1 MLSRY
6 FVDRPIFAWV
16 LAILVMIAGGISIV
30 NMGVE
35 QFPDIAPP
43 TISVSAFYPGADAR
57 TVENTVTQIL
67 EQQLKGVDGLIYF
80 TSTSSNGQAQIVAT
94 FNKGINPDTAQVQ
107 MQNVLSKATSR
118 LPSQVQ
124 TQGLQINKAQ
134 ADLLMMAALY
144 DTSGK
149 SSPADVADYM
159 ATHIADPV
167 SRINGVGSA
176 DVWGTQYA
184 MRIWLDPVRMAA
196 VRLMPKD
203 VIAALTAQ
211 NAQISAGEVGM
222 LPSPDSQRLNA
233 TITSRSRLT
242 TVDQFNAIVLKTQV
256 DGSRVLLKD
265 VARVEMGQENY
276 TSINILDGNPAVGLG
291 ISLASGG
298 NAMTTALAVK
308 QKIADLSRDMPPGY
322 SITYPRDSSVFV
334 KISIEEV
341 VKTLFEAIA
350 LVVVVMYVFL
360 QNWRATLIPAI
371 AVPVVLLGTFGILAA
386 VGYSINTLT
395 MFGLV
400 LAIGL
405 LVDDAIVVVENV
417 ERVMREEGL
426 HARAATIQ
434 SMTEITPALIGISL
448 VLAAVFVPMAFFGG
462 STGTIYRQFSITI
475 VSAMG
480 LSVLVALILTP
491 ALAATLLHDGDGEIG
506 HGMRP
511 GGLFDR
517 FNHAYD
523 RVQRGFQSRLER
535 FVLRPVPW
543 LAVFAGIALVS
554 LLLETRM
561 QTGFLPEE
569 DQGNLSYA
577 ITLPAGATINQT
589 RVFAE
594 DVTRYIQTTESR
606 NINHIFLGLGRNQAA
621 GNAQN
626 VAQGWI
632 NLRPWADRPGAE
644 NSAAAIAG
652 RLNKHFRTMYQGQAV
667 ALAPPAVRG
676 LGTSAGFEM
685 WLQDAGG
692 QGADALG
699 KARQDLMAQAM
710 ADPKL
715 AQIRYGGLEDTPQL
729 HVDMNDAAITAMQVS
744 PDDVNATLSTAWGG
758 SYVSDFLDRG
768 RVKRVY
774 VQGDTP
780 FRMTPEAIGQWYV
793 RGANGDMVPFSS
805 LAQVRWTSGTNLLRR
820 FNGLPAQ
827 QVVGTGGP
835 GTSSGGAMAEMTRL
849 AGQLGGGFTLAW
861 AGLSYQQQV
870 AADQAPALFAASILF
885 IFLCLAALYE
895 SWSVPVSVML
905 VIPLGIIGAVTA
917 ATLRGLSND
926 IFFQVALLTTIGLSA
941 KNAILI
947 VEFAEAALG
956 RGLTPMEAALD
967 AARLRFR
974 PIVMTSVAFIAGVV
988 PLVLASGAGANG
1000 RQAIGTTVLGG
1011 MISAT
1016 VLAVFFVPLF
1026 FIVVKRRFARRA
1038 GTPGQTG
1045 TGQTVNE
1052 HAETGQPA

>member
-16 LAILVMIAGGISIV
+16 LAILVMIGGSIAIV
-30 NMGVE
+30 SMGVE

-43 TISVSAFYPGADAR
+43 TISVTASYPGADAR

-80 TSTSSNGQAQIVAT
+80 SSTSSNGNAQIVAT

-107 MQNVLSKATSR
+107 VQNALSKAATR
-118 LPSQVQ
+118 LPAQVQ
-124 TQGLQINKAQ
+124 AQGLQINKSQ
-134 ADLLMMAALY
+134 SDLLMLAALY
-144 DTSGK
+144 DDSGK
-149 SSPADVADYM
+149 SSVGDVADYM
-159 ATHIADPV
+159 SVHLADPV

-176 DVWGTQYA
+176 DVFGTQYA
-184 MRIWLDPVRMAA
+184 MRIWLDPVRLAA
-196 VRLMPKD
+196 VKLMPQD

-222 LPSPDSQRLNA
+222 MPAPNEQRLNA

-242 TVDQFNAIVLKTQV
+242 SADEFEKVVLKTQI

-265 VARVEMGQENY
+265 VARVELGQENY
-276 TSINILDGNPAVGLG
+276 TSINQLDGHPAVGLG

-298 NAMTTALAVK
+298 NAMTTALAIK
-308 QKIADLSRDMPPGY
+308 QKIAELSRDMPPGY
-322 SITYPRDSSVFV
+322 HVTYPRDNSVFV
-334 KISIEEV
+334 KVSIVEV

-350 LVVVVMYVFL
+350 LVVIVMFVFL

-386 VGYSINTLT
+386 AGYTINTLT

-417 ERVMREEGL
+417 ERVMREEKLGP
-426 HARAATIQ
+426 RDATIQ

-491 ALAATLLHDGDGEIG
+491 ALTATLLHHDMGGTGDGVMRDGDHPSRWFG
-506 HGMRP
+506 
-511 GGLFDR
+511 R
-517 FNHAYD
+517 FNRGYEAMAA
-523 RVQRGFQSRLER
+523 GFQTRLVR
-535 FVLRPVPW
+535 FVERPAPW
-543 LAVFAGIALVS
+543 LLVFAGIAALSVVLDVRLQS
-554 LLLETRM
+554 
-561 QTGFLPEE
+561 GFLPEE
-569 DQGNLSYA
+569 DQGSLSYA
-577 ITLPAGATINQT
+577 ITMPAGATINQT
-589 RVFAE
+589 RAFAE
-594 DVTRYIQTTESR
+594 DVTRYIRQTEGR
-606 NINHIFLGLGRNQAA
+606 NIEHVFLVLGRNQIA
-621 GNAQN
+621 GSAQN
-626 VAQGWI
+626 IAQGWLA
-632 NLRPWADRPGAE
+632 LRNWDARGA
-644 NSAAAIAG
+644 SDSSAAIAQ
-652 RLNKHFRTMYQGQAV
+652 RLNRHFRELYQGQAV
-667 ALAPPAVRG
+667 VLTPPAVRG

-692 QGADALG
+692 QGSAGLG
-699 KARQDLMAQAM
+699 AARRDLMTRAM
-710 ADPKL
+710 ANAKL
-715 AQIRYGGLEDTPQL
+715 AQIRFGGLEETPQL
-729 HVDMNDAAITAMQVS
+729 RVDMNDAAITALQVR
-744 PDDVNATLSTAWGG
+744 PEDVNTTLSAAWGG
-758 SYVSDFLDRG
+758 TYVNDFLDRG
-768 RVKRVY
+768 RVKRVF
-774 VQGDTP
+774 VQADAP
-780 FRMTPEAIGQWYV
+780 FRMTPEDISHWYV
-793 RGANGDMVPFSS
+793 RGTSGDMVPFSS
-805 LAQVRWTSGTNLLRR
+805 IAQTHWTSGSNQLRR

-827 QVVGTGGP
+827 QLVGTGSP
-835 GTSSGGAMAEMTRL
+835 GTTSGAAMAEMVKL
-849 AGQLGGGFTLAW
+849 ADTPGGGFSLAW
-861 AGLSYQQQV
+861 SGLSYQQQV

-905 VIPLGIIGAVTA
+905 VIPLGIIGAVVA
-917 ATLRGLSND
+917 ATLRGLAND

-947 VEFAEAALG
+947 VEFAESALG
-956 RGLTPMEAALD
+956 RGMTPLAAALE

-974 PIVMTSVAFIAGVV
+974 PIVMTSVAFVAGVF

-1000 RQAIGTTVLGG
+1000 RQAIGTAVLGG
-1011 MISAT
+1011 MFSAT
-1016 VLAVFFVPLF
+1016 VLAVFFVPMF
-1026 FIVVKRRFARRA
+1026 FIVVKRKFARPPR
-1038 GTPGQTG
+1038 T
-1045 TGQTVNE
+1045 E
-1052 HAETGQPA
+1052 PAT

>member
-16 LAILVMIAGGISIV
+16 LAILVMIGGSIAIV

-43 TISVSAFYPGADAR
+43 TISVTASYPGADAR

-67 EQQLKGVDGLIYF
+67 EQQLKGIDGLIYF
-80 TSTSSNGQAQIVAT
+80 SSTSSNGNAQIVAT

-107 MQNVLSKATSR
+107 AQNALSKAATR
-118 LPSQVQ
+118 LPAQVQ
-124 TQGLQINKAQ
+124 AQGLQINKSQ
-134 ADLLMMAALY
+134 SDLLMLAALY
-144 DTSGK
+144 DDSGK
-149 SSPADVADYM
+149 SSVGDVADYM
-159 ATHIADPV
+159 SVHLADPV

-176 DVWGTQYA
+176 DVFGTQYA
-184 MRIWLDPVRMAA
+184 MRIWLDPVRLAA
-196 VRLMPKD
+196 VKLMPQD

-222 LPSPDSQRLNA
+222 MPAPTEQRLNA

-242 TVDQFNAIVLKTQV
+242 SADEFEKVVLKTQI

-265 VARVEMGQENY
+265 VARVELGQENY
-276 TSINILDGNPAVGLG
+276 TSINQLDGHPAVGLG

-298 NAMTTALAVK
+298 NAMTTALAIK
-308 QKIADLSRDMPPGY
+308 QKIAELSRDMPPGY
-322 SITYPRDSSVFV
+322 HVTYPRDNSVFV
-334 KISIEEV
+334 KVSIVEV

-350 LVVVVMYVFL
+350 LVVIVMFVFL

-386 VGYSINTLT
+386 VGYTINTLT

-417 ERVMREEGL
+417 ERVMREEKLGP
-426 HARAATIQ
+426 RDATIQ

-491 ALAATLLHDGDGEIG
+491 VLTATLLRHDVGGIDDGVMGDGDHPSRWFG
-506 HGMRP
+506 
-511 GGLFDR
+511 R
-517 FNHAYD
+517 FNRGYEA
-523 RVQRGFQSRLER
+523 VAAGFQTRLVR
-535 FVLRPVPW
+535 FVERPVPW
-543 LAVFAGIALVS
+543 LLVFAGIAALSVV
-554 LLLETRM
+554 LDVRL
-561 QTGFLPEE
+561 QNGFLPEE
-569 DQGNLSYA
+569 DQGSLSYA
-577 ITLPAGATINQT
+577 ITMPAGATINQT
-589 RVFAE
+589 RAFAE
-594 DVTRYIQTTESR
+594 DVTRYIRQSEDR
-606 NINHIFLGLGRNQAA
+606 NIEHIFLVLGRNQIA
-621 GNAQN
+621 GSAQN
-626 VAQGWI
+626 IAQGWMA
-632 NLRPWADRPGAE
+632 LRNWDERGT
-644 NSAAAIAG
+644 NDSSAAIAQ
-652 RLNKHFRTMYQGQAV
+652 RLNLHFRELYQGQAV
-667 ALAPPAVRG
+667 VLTPPAVRG

-692 QGADALG
+692 QGSAGLG
-699 KARQDLMAQAM
+699 AARHDLMTRAI

-715 AQIRYGGLEDTPQL
+715 AQIRFGGLEETPQL
-729 HVDMNDAAITAMQVS
+729 RVDMNDAAITALQVR
-744 PDDVNATLSTAWGG
+744 PEDVNTTLSAAWGG
-758 SYVSDFLDRG
+758 TYVNDFLDRG
-768 RVKRVY
+768 RVKRVF
-774 VQGDTP
+774 VQADAP
-780 FRMTPEAIGQWYV
+780 FRMTPEDIGQWYV
-793 RGANGDMVPFSS
+793 RGIGGDMVPFSS
-805 LAQVRWTSGTNLLRR
+805 IAQTHWTSGSNQLRR

-827 QVVGTGGP
+827 QLVGTGSP
-835 GTSSGGAMAEMTRL
+835 GTTSGAAMAEMVKL
-849 AGQLGGGFTLAW
+849 ADTLGSGFSLAW
-861 AGLSYQQQV
+861 SGLSYQQQV

-905 VIPLGIIGAVTA
+905 VIPLGIIGAVVA
-917 ATLRGLSND
+917 ATLRGLAND

-947 VEFAEAALG
+947 VEFAESALG
-956 RGLTPMEAALD
+956 RGMTPLAAALE

-974 PIVMTSVAFIAGVV
+974 PIVMTSVAFVAGVF

-1000 RQAIGTTVLGG
+1000 RQAIGTAVLGG
-1011 MISAT
+1011 MFSAT
-1016 VLAVFFVPLF
+1016 VLAVFFVPMF
-1026 FIVVKRRFARRA
+1026 FIVVKRKFARAPR
-1038 GTPGQTG
+1038 T
-1045 TGQTVNE
+1045 E
-1052 HAETGQPA
+1052 PAA

>member
-16 LAILVMIAGGISIV
+16 LAILVMIGGGIAIFS
-30 NMGVE
+30 MGVE

-43 TISVSAFYPGADAR
+43 TISVQANYPGADAR

-80 TSTSSNGQAQIVAT
+80 TSTSSNGQASIVAT
-94 FNKGINPDTAQVQ
+94 FNKGVNPDTAQVQ
-107 MQNVLSKATSR
+107 VQNVLSKALTR
-118 LPSQVQ
+118 LPGQVQ
-124 TQGLQINKAQ
+124 SQGLAINKAQ
-134 ADLLMMAALY
+134 SDLLLMAALY
-144 DTSGK
+144 DSSGK
-149 SSPADVADYM
+149 SGLADVADYL
-159 ATHIADPV
+159 AVHFADPV

-184 MRIWLDPVRMAA
+184 MRIWLDPVKLAA
-196 VRLMPKD
+196 VKLMPQD
-203 VIAALTAQ
+203 VITALTAQ
-211 NAQISAGEVGM
+211 NAQVSAGEVGM
-222 LPSPDSQRLNA
+222 LPAPGDQALNA

-242 TVDQFNAIVLKTQV
+242 NADAFGAVVLKTQV

-265 VARVEMGQENY
+265 VARIELGQESY
-276 TSINILDGNPAVGLG
+276 TSINMLDGYPAVALG
-291 ISLASGG
+291 VSLASGG

-308 QKIADLSRDMPPGY
+308 AKIADLSRDLPPGY
-322 SITYPRDSSVFV
+322 KIAYPRDSSVFV

-341 VKTLFEAIA
+341 IKTLAEAIV
-350 LVVVVMYVFL
+350 LVVIVMFVFL

-417 ERVMREEGL
+417 ERVMREENL
-426 HARAATIQ
+426 PPREATIQ

-491 ALAATLLHDGDGEIG
+491 ALAATLLHDETHHEAQPKHDWF
-506 HGMRP
+506 
-511 GGLFDR
+511 GG
-517 FNHAYD
+517 FNRVYD
-523 RVQRGFQSRLER
+523 RMQLAYQAQLAR
-535 FVLRPVPW
+535 FVAHPKLW
-543 LAVFAGIALVS
+543 LGVFLGIAALGVA
-554 LLLETRM
+554 LDMRM
-561 QTGFLPEE
+561 QSGFLPEE

-577 ITLPAGATINQT
+577 ITMPAGTTISQT
-589 RVFAE
+589 RAFAE
-594 DVTRYIQTTESR
+594 EVTRYIQKTEGA
-606 NINHIFLGLGRNQAA
+606 NIDHIFLSLGRNQAA
-621 GNAQN
+621 GTAQN
-626 VAQGWI
+626 VAQGWMQ
-632 NLRPWADRPGAE
+632 LRTWDQRAGSQR
-644 NSAAAIAG
+644 SAAAITE
-652 RLNKHFRTMYQGQAV
+652 RLNAHLSTLYQGQAV
-667 ALAPPAVRG
+667 VLAPPAVRG
-676 LGTSAGFEM
+676 LGQSAGFEM

-692 QGADALG
+692 AGAHGLTT
-699 KARQDLMAQAM
+699 ARQDLMATAI

-715 AQIRYGGLEDTPQL
+715 AQIRYGGLEETPQL
-729 HVDMNDAAITAMQVS
+729 QVDLNDAAITAFQVD
-744 PDDVNATLSTAWGG
+744 PNDVNSTLSSAWGG
-758 SYVSDFLDRG
+758 TYVSDFLDRG

-774 VQGDTP
+774 MQGDAA

-793 RGANGDMVPFSS
+793 RGANNDMVPFSS
-805 LAQVRWTSGTNLLRR
+805 VATVHWTSGSNLLRR
-820 FNGLPAQ
+820 FNGLPSQ
-827 QVVGTGGP
+827 QIVGTGGP
-835 GTSSGGAMAEMTRL
+835 GVSSGAAMAEIAALTR
-849 AGQLGGGFTLAW
+849 QLGGGFTLAW
-861 AGLSYQQQV
+861 SGLSYQQQV
-870 AADQAPALFAASILF
+870 AADQAPALFGASILF

-905 VIPLGIIGAVTA
+905 VIPLGIIGAVSA

-947 VEFAEAALG
+947 VEFAESSLD
-956 RGLTPMEAALD
+956 RGMAPLAAALD

-974 PIVMTSVAFIAGVV
+974 PIVMTSLAFIAGVV

-1000 RQAIGTTVLGG
+1000 RQAIGTAVLGG

-1026 FIVVKRRFARRA
+1026 FIVVKSRFARKA
-1038 GTPGQTG
+1038 KPAAM
-1045 TGQTVNE
+1045 VE
-1052 HAETGQPA
+1052 QPA

>member
-16 LAILVMIAGGISIV
+16 LAILVMIAGSIAIV
-30 NMGVE
+30 SMGVE

-43 TISVSAFYPGADAR
+43 TISVSAYYPGADAR

-107 MQNVLSKATSR
+107 MQNVLAKATSR
-118 LPSQVQ
+118 LPAQVQ
-124 TQGLQINKAQ
+124 SQGLQINKAQ
-134 ADLLMMAALY
+134 ADLLMMASLY
-144 DTSGK
+144 DATGK
-149 SSPADVADYM
+149 SSVGDVSDYM

-184 MRIWLDPVRMAA
+184 MRIWLDPVKLAA
-196 VRLMPKD
+196 VQLMPKD

-222 LPSPDSQRLNA
+222 LPAPAGQTLNA

-242 TVDQFNAIVLKTQV
+242 SVEDFEAIVLKTRI

-265 VARVEMGQENY
+265 VARVELGQENY
-276 TSINILDGNPAVGLG
+276 TSLNELDGYPAVGLG

-298 NAMTTALAVK
+298 NAMTTANAVK
-308 QKIADLSRDMPPGY
+308 AKIAELSRDMPPGY
-322 SITYPRDSSVFV
+322 MITYPRDSSVFV

-350 LVVVVMYVFL
+350 LVVIVMYVFL

-386 VGYSINTLT
+386 VGYTINTLT

-417 ERVMREEGL
+417 ERVMREDKL
-426 HARAATIQ
+426 SAREATIR

-491 ALAATLLHDGDGEIG
+491 ALAASLLHDGDGEIG
-506 HGMRP
+506 HGVRP
-511 GGLFDR
+511 GGLLDR

-523 RVQRGFQSRLER
+523 RVQRGFQRRLEG
-535 FVLRPVPW
+535 FVRQPVRW
-543 LAVFAGIALVS
+543 LGVFAVIALVTAA
-554 LLLETRM
+554 LDLRM

-577 ITLPAGATINQT
+577 ITLPAGATMAQT
-589 RVFAE
+589 RAFAE
-594 DVTRYIQTTESR
+594 QVTAHIVQTEGR
-606 NINHIFLGLGRNQAA
+606 NIAHIFLGLGRNQAA

-632 NLRPWADRPGAE
+632 NLKPWADRPAADQ
-644 NSAAAIAG
+644 SSAAIAG
-652 RLNKHFRTMYQGQAV
+652 RLNGYLRTLYQGQAV
-667 ALAPPAVRG
+667 VLAPPAVRG

-692 QGADALG
+692 QGAAALT
-699 KARQDLMAQAM
+699 KARQDLMASAM

-729 HVDMNDAAITAMQVS
+729 RVDMNDAAITALQVN

-758 SYVSDFLDRG
+758 AYVSDFLDRG

-774 VQGDTP
+774 VQGDAA
-780 FRMTPEAIGQWYV
+780 FRMTPESIGQWYV
-793 RGANGDMVPFSS
+793 RGANDAMVPFAS
-805 LAQVRWTSGTNLLRR
+805 LAQVRWTSGSNLLRR

-827 QVVGTGGP
+827 QLVGTGGP
-835 GTSSGGAMAEMTRL
+835 GISSGGAMNEIAAL
-849 AGQLGGGFTLAW
+849 AGKIGGGFSVAW

-905 VIPLGIIGAVTA
+905 VIPLGIVGAVSA

-947 VEFAEAALG
+947 VEFAEAALE
-956 RGLTPMEAALD
+956 RGMTPVAAAL
-967 AARLRFR
+967 AAAQLRFR
-974 PIVMTSVAFIAGVV
+974 PIVMTSVAFIAGVI

-1011 MISAT
+1011 MVSAT

-1026 FIVVKRRFARRA
+1026 FIVVKQRLTRARAVPAPAEADLAAA
-1038 GTPGQTG
+1038 GHQ
-1045 TGQTVNE
+1045 
-1052 HAETGQPA
+1052 A

>member
-16 LAILVMIAGGISIV
+16 LAILVMIAGSIAIV

-43 TISVSAFYPGADAR
+43 TISISASYPGADAH

-80 TSTSSNGQAQIVAT
+80 TSTSSNGNAQIVAT

-107 MQNVLSKATSR
+107 VQNVLSKATTR

-124 TQGLQINKAQ
+124 AQGLQINKAQ
-134 ADLLMMAALY
+134 SDLLMLAALY

-149 SSPADVADYM
+149 SSVGDVADYM
-159 ATHIADPV
+159 AVHLADPV

-176 DVWGTQYA
+176 DVFGTQYA

-196 VRLMPKD
+196 VKLMPQD

-222 LPSPDSQRLNA
+222 MPSPGEQRLNA

-242 TVDQFNAIVLKTQV
+242 GVEDFENVVLKTQL

-265 VARVEMGQENY
+265 IARVELGQENY
-276 TSINILDGNPAVGLG
+276 TSINQLDGYPAVGLG

-308 QKIADLSRDMPPGY
+308 QKIAELSRDMPPGY
-322 SITYPRDSSVFV
+322 QVTYPRDNSVFV
-334 KISIEEV
+334 KVSIVEV
-341 VKTLFEAIA
+341 VKTLFEAIV
-350 LVVVVMYVFL
+350 LVVIVMFVFL

-386 VGYSINTLT
+386 VGYTINTLT

-417 ERVMREEGL
+417 ERVMREEKLGP
-426 HARAATIQ
+426 REATIQ

-491 ALAATLLHDGDGEIG
+491 ALAATLLHDGDSAMGDED
-506 HGMRP
+506 HPSRWF
-511 GGLFDR
+511 GG
-517 FNHAYD
+517 FNHRYAALAG
-523 RVQRGFQSRLER
+523 GFQTRLVR
-535 FVLRPVPW
+535 FVERPVPW
-543 LAVFAGIALVS
+543 LLVFAGIAALGLVLDS
-554 LLLETRM
+554 RL
-561 QTGFLPEE
+561 QSGFLPDE

-577 ITLPAGATINQT
+577 MTLPAGATINQT
-589 RVFAE
+589 RAFAE
-594 DVTRYIQTTESR
+594 EVTRYIRQTEGR
-606 NINHIFLGLGRNQAA
+606 NIEHIFLGLGRSQIA
-621 GNAQN
+621 GSAQN
-626 VAQGWI
+626 IAQGWMA
-632 NLRPWADRPGAE
+632 LRSWDQRGPND
-644 NSAAAIAG
+644 SSAAIAQ
-652 RLNKHFRTMYQGQAV
+652 RLNRHFRELYQGQAV
-667 ALAPPAVRG
+667 VLTPPPVRG
-676 LGTSAGFEM
+676 LGTQAGFEM
-685 WLQDAGG
+685 WLQDAAG
-692 QGADALG
+692 QGTAALG
-699 KARQDLMAQAM
+699 AARHDLMTRAI

-715 AQIRYGGLEDTPQL
+715 TQIRFGGLEDTPQL
-729 HVDMNDAAITAMQVS
+729 RVDMNDAAITALQVK
-744 PDDVNATLSTAWGG
+744 PEDVNATLSTAWGG
-758 SYVSDFLDRG
+758 TYVNDFLDRG
-768 RVKRVY
+768 RVKRVF
-774 VQGDTP
+774 VQADAP
-780 FRMTPEAIGQWYV
+780 FRMTPEDIGQWYV
-793 RGANGDMVPFSS
+793 RGSSGDMVPFSS
-805 LAQVRWTSGTNLLRR
+805 LAQTHWTTGSNQLRR

-827 QVVGTGGP
+827 QLVGTGAP
-835 GTSSGGAMAEMTRL
+835 GTTSGAAMAEMTRL
-849 AGQLGGGFTLAW
+849 AETLGGGFTLAW
-861 AGLSYQQQV
+861 SGLSYQQQV

-917 ATLRGLSND
+917 ATLRGLAND

-956 RGLTPMEAALD
+956 RGLSPLAAALE

-974 PIVMTSVAFIAGVV
+974 PIVMTSVAFVAGVV
-988 PLVLASGAGANG
+988 PLVLANGAGANG
-1000 RQAIGTTVLGG
+1000 RQAIGTAVLGG

-1026 FIVVKRRFARRA
+1026 FIVVKRNFARPRA
-1038 GTPGQTG
+1038 
-1045 TGQTVNE
+1045 
-1052 HAETGQPA
+1052 AEPAA

>member
-16 LAILVMIAGGISIV
+16 LAILVMIGGSIAIV
-30 NMGVE
+30 SMGVE

-43 TISVSAFYPGADAR
+43 TISVSASYPGADAR

-80 TSTSSNGQAQIVAT
+80 TSTSSNGNAQIVAT

-107 MQNVLSKATSR
+107 VQNVLSKAATR
-118 LPSQVQ
+118 LPAQVQ
-124 TQGLQINKAQ
+124 AQGLQINKAQ
-134 ADLLMMAALY
+134 SDLLMLAALY

-149 SSPADVADYM
+149 SSVGDVADYM
-159 ATHIADPV
+159 AVHLADPV

-176 DVWGTQYA
+176 DVFGTQYA

-196 VRLMPKD
+196 VKLMPQD

-222 LPSPDSQRLNA
+222 MPAPGGQRLNA

-242 TVDQFNAIVLKTQV
+242 NVDEFGNVVLKTQL

-265 VARVEMGQENY
+265 VARIELGQESY
-276 TSINILDGNPAVGLG
+276 TSINQLDGFPAVGLG

-308 QKIADLSRDMPPGY
+308 QKIAELSRDMPPGY
-322 SITYPRDSSVFV
+322 KVTYPRDNSVFV
-334 KISIEEV
+334 RVSIVEV
-341 VKTLFEAIA
+341 VKTLFEAIV
-350 LVVVVMYVFL
+350 LVVIVMFVFL

-386 VGYSINTLT
+386 VGYTINTLT

-417 ERVMREEGL
+417 ERVMREEKLGP
-426 HARAATIQ
+426 REATIQ

-491 ALAATLLHDGDGEIG
+491 ALAATLLHDDDGVMGDEE
-506 HGMRP
+506 HPSRWF
-511 GGLFDR
+511 GG
-517 FNHAYD
+517 FNHVYGRLAT
-523 RVQRGFQSRLER
+523 GFQTRLVR
-535 FVLRPVPW
+535 FVERPVPW
-543 LAVFAGIALVS
+543 LLVFAGIAALGLVLDS
-554 LLLETRM
+554 RL
-561 QTGFLPEE
+561 QSGFLPDE

-577 ITLPAGATINQT
+577 ITLPAGATISQT
-589 RVFAE
+589 RAFAE
-594 DVTRYIQTTESR
+594 DVTRYIRQTEGR
-606 NINHIFLGLGRNQAA
+606 NIEHIFLGLGRNQIA

-626 VAQGWI
+626 IAQGWMA
-632 NLRPWADRPGAE
+632 LRSWDQRGPND
-644 NSAAAIAG
+644 SSAAIAQ
-652 RLNKHFRTMYQGQAV
+652 RLNAHFRELYQGQAV
-667 ALAPPAVRG
+667 VLTPPAVRG
-676 LGTSAGFEM
+676 LGTQAGFEM

-692 QGADALG
+692 QGSAGLSA
-699 KARQDLMAQAM
+699 ARQDLMARAI

-715 AQIRYGGLEDTPQL
+715 TQIRFGGLEDTPQL
-729 HVDMNDAAITAMQVS
+729 RVDMNDAAITALQVN
-744 PDDVNATLSTAWGG
+744 PDDVNSTLSTAWGG
-758 SYVSDFLDRG
+758 TYVNDFLDRG
-768 RVKRVY
+768 RVKRVF
-774 VQGDTP
+774 VQADAP
-780 FRMTPEAIGQWYV
+780 FRMTPEDIDQWYV
-793 RGANGDMVPFSS
+793 RGASGDMVPFSS
-805 LAQVRWTSGTNLLRR
+805 LAKTQWTTGSNQLRR

-827 QVVGTGGP
+827 QLVGTGAP
-835 GTSSGGAMAEMTRL
+835 GTTSGAAMAEMTRL
-849 AGQLGGGFTLAW
+849 ADTLGGGFTVAW
-861 AGLSYQQQV
+861 SGLSYQQQV

-917 ATLRGLSND
+917 ATLRGLAND

-956 RGLTPMEAALD
+956 RGLTPLAAALE

-974 PIVMTSVAFIAGVV
+974 PIVMTSVAFVAGVV

-1000 RQAIGTTVLGG
+1000 RQAIGTAVLGG

-1026 FIVVKRRFARRA
+1026 FIVVKRNFARPRVRENA
-1038 GTPGQTG
+1038 
-1045 TGQTVNE
+1045 
-1052 HAETGQPA
+1052 A

>member
-16 LAILVMIAGGISIV
+16 LAILVMIGGGIAIF

-43 TISVSAFYPGADAR
+43 TISVQASYPGADAR

-80 TSTSSNGQAQIVAT
+80 TSTSSNGQASIVAT

-107 MQNVLSKATSR
+107 VQNVLSKAVTR
-118 LPSQVQ
+118 LPAQVQ
-124 TQGLQINKAQ
+124 SQGLSINKSQ
-134 ADLLMMAALY
+134 SDLLLMAALY
-144 DTSGK
+144 DSTGK
-149 SSPADVADYM
+149 SSLADVADYL
-159 ATHIADPV
+159 AVHLADPV
-167 SRINGVGSA
+167 LRINGVGSA

-184 MRIWLDPVRMAA
+184 MRIWLDPVKLAA
-196 VRLMPKD
+196 VKLMPQD
-203 VIAALTAQ
+203 VITALGAQ
-211 NAQISAGEVGM
+211 NAQISAGEIGM
-222 LPSPDSQRLNA
+222 LPAPGNQALNA

-242 TVDQFNAIVLKTQV
+242 NVDQFGAVVLKTQV

-265 VARVEMGQENY
+265 VARVELGQENY
-276 TSINILDGNPAVGLG
+276 TSINMLDGYPAVALG
-291 ISLASGG
+291 VSLASGG

-308 QKIADLSRDMPPGY
+308 AKIADLSRDLPPGFKVA
-322 SITYPRDSSVFV
+322 YPRDSSVFV

-341 VKTLFEAIA
+341 LKTLFEAIA
-350 LVVVVMYVFL
+350 LVVVVMFVFL

-371 AVPVVLLGTFGILAA
+371 AVPVVLLGTFGILAT

-417 ERVMREEGL
+417 ERVMREENL
-426 HARAATIQ
+426 PPREATIQ

-491 ALAATLLHDGDGEIG
+491 ALAATLLHDESHAASHAPKRDWFAG
-506 HGMRP
+506 
-511 GGLFDR
+511 
-517 FNHAYD
+517 FNRGYD
-523 RVQRGFQSRLER
+523 RIQVAYQAQLAR
-535 FVLRPVPW
+535 FVAAPKLW
-543 LAVFAGIALVS
+543 LAVFVGIAALGVA
-554 LLLETRM
+554 LDMRM
-561 QTGFLPEE
+561 QSGFLPEE

-577 ITLPAGATINQT
+577 ITMPAGTTLSQT
-589 RVFAE
+589 RQFA
-594 DVTRYIQTTESR
+594 DQVTRYIRDTEGA
-606 NINHIFLGLGRNQAA
+606 NIEHVFLSLGRNQAA
-621 GNAQN
+621 GTAQN
-626 VAQGWI
+626 VAQGWMQ
-632 NLRPWADRPGAE
+632 LRTWDQRPGADR
-644 NSAAAIAG
+644 SAGAITD
-652 RLNKHFRTMYQGQAV
+652 RLNAHLRTLYQGQAV
-667 ALAPPAVRG
+667 VLAPPAVRG
-676 LGTSAGFEM
+676 LGQSAGFEM

-692 QGADALG
+692 VGAHALTA
-699 KARQDLMAQAM
+699 ARQDLMAAAI

-715 AQIRYGGLEDTPQL
+715 AQIRYGGLEETPQL
-729 HVDMNDAAITAMQVS
+729 QVDLNDAAITALQVK
-744 PDDVNATLSTAWGG
+744 PDDVNATLSSAWGG
-758 SYVSDFLDRG
+758 TYVSDFLDRG

-774 VQGDTP
+774 MQGDAA

-793 RGANGDMVPFSS
+793 RGANNDMVPFSS
-805 LAQVRWTSGTNLLRR
+805 LAQAKWTSGSNLLRR
-820 FNGLPAQ
+820 FNGLPSQ
-827 QVVGTGGP
+827 QIVGTGGP
-835 GTSSGGAMAEMTRL
+835 GVSSGASMAEIATLTRR
-849 AGQLGGGFTLAW
+849 LGGAFTLAW
-861 AGLSYQQQV
+861 SGLSYQQQV

-905 VIPLGIIGAVTA
+905 VIPLGIIGAVSA

-947 VEFAEAALG
+947 VEFAESSLD
-956 RGLTPMEAALD
+956 RGLTPLAAALD

-974 PIVMTSVAFIAGVV
+974 PIVMTSLAFVAGVI

-1000 RQAIGTTVLGG
+1000 RQAIGTAVLGG

-1026 FIVVKRRFARRA
+1026 FIVVKSRFAKKIR
-1038 GTPGQTG
+1038 
-1045 TGQTVNE
+1045 
-1052 HAETGQPA
+1052 PAPVVGHPA

>member
-16 LAILVMIAGGISIV
+16 LAILVMIGGGIAIAS
-30 NMGVE
+30 MGVE

-43 TISVSAFYPGADAR
+43 TISVNATYPGADAR
-57 TVENTVTQIL
+57 TVENTVTQVL

-80 TSTSSNGQAQIVAT
+80 TSSSSNGSAQIVAT
-94 FNKGINPDTAQVQ
+94 FNKGVNPDTAQVQ
-107 MQNVLSKATSR
+107 VQNVLSKAATR
-118 LPSQVQ
+118 LPAQVQ
-124 TQGLQINKAQ
+124 AQGLQINKAQ
-134 ADLLMMAALY
+134 ADLLLMAALY
-144 DTSGK
+144 DSTGK
-149 SSPADVADYM
+149 SSLADVADYV
-159 ATHIADPV
+159 AVHIADPV

-184 MRIWLDPVRMAA
+184 MRIWLDPVKLAA
-196 VRLMPKD
+196 VHLMPQD
-203 VIAALTAQ
+203 VISALNAQ

-222 LPSPDSQRLNA
+222 LPAPATQALNA

-242 TVDQFNAIVLKTQV
+242 TVDQFNAVVLKTGI

-265 VARVEMGQENY
+265 VARVELGQENY
-276 TSINILDGNPAVGLG
+276 TSINELDGYPAVGLG
-291 ISLASGG
+291 VSLASGG

-322 SITYPRDSSVFV
+322 RITYPRDSSVFV

-341 VKTLFEAIA
+341 VKTLFEAIG
-350 LVVVVMYVFL
+350 LVVIVMYVFL

-417 ERVMREEGL
+417 ERVMREEAL
-426 HARAATIQ
+426 PPREATIQ

-491 ALAATLLHDGDGEIG
+491 ALAATLLHHGDHVAGDEPIA
-506 HGMRP
+506 RD
-511 GGLFDR
+511 LF
-517 FNHAYD
+517 
-523 RVQRGFQSRLER
+523 RGFNRTYEALQLGFQARLAR
-535 FVLRPVPW
+535 FVRAPGLW
-543 LAVFAGIALVS
+543 LAVFAGIAVIS
-554 LLLETRM
+554 ALLDMRM

-577 ITLPAGATINQT
+577 ITMPAGATINQT

-594 DVTRYIQTTESR
+594 DVTRYIRETEKA
-606 NINHIFLGLGRNQAA
+606 NIDHIFLSLGRNQAA
-621 GNAQN
+621 GTAQN
-626 VAQGWI
+626 VAQGWL
-632 NLRPWADRPGAE
+632 NLRTWDNRPGSA
-644 NSAAAIAG
+644 NSAAAIAA
-652 RLNKHFRTMYQGQAV
+652 RLNQHFMTLYQGQAV

-692 QGADALG
+692 HGAQALSA
-699 KARQDLMAQAM
+699 ARQDLMAQAI

-729 HVDMNDAAITAMQVS
+729 QVDLNDAAITAFQVK

-758 SYVSDFLDRG
+758 TYVNDFLDRG

-774 VQGDTP
+774 VQGDAA

-793 RGANGDMVPFSS
+793 RGANDDMVPFAA
-805 LAQVRWTSGTNLLRR
+805 LAQPRWTSGSNLLRR

-827 QVVGTGGP
+827 QVVGTGGT
-835 GTSSGGAMAEMTRL
+835 GVSSGAAMAEMTGL
-849 AGQLGGGFTLAW
+849 AGRLGGGFTLAW
-861 AGLSYQQQV
+861 SGLSYQQQV

-947 VEFAEAALG
+947 VEFAQSSLD
-956 RGLTPMEAALD
+956 RGLSPLDAALD

-974 PIVMTSVAFIAGVV
+974 PIVMTSLAFIAGVV

-1000 RQAIGTTVLGG
+1000 RQAIGTAVLGG

-1026 FIVVKRRFARRA
+1026 FIVVKTRFARKPKA
-1038 GTPGQTG
+1038 AAKTG
-1045 TGQTVNE
+1045 
-1052 HAETGQPA
+1052 PAA

>member
-16 LAILVMIAGGISIV
+16 LAILVMIGGGIAIV
-30 NMGVE
+30 SMGVE

-43 TISVSAFYPGADAR
+43 TISVNASYPGADAR

-80 TSTSSNGQAQIVAT
+80 TSSSSNGSSSITAT

-118 LPSQVQ
+118 LPAQVQ
-124 TQGLQINKAQ
+124 AQGLQINKAQ
-134 ADLLMMAALY
+134 ADILLMASLY
-144 DTSGK
+144 DSTGK
-149 SSPADVADYM
+149 SSIGDVADYV

-184 MRIWLDPVRMAA
+184 MRIWLDPVKLAA
-196 VRLMPKD
+196 VKLMPQD
-203 VIAALTAQ
+203 VITALTAQ

-222 LPSPDSQRLNA
+222 LPSPGAQRLNA

-242 TVDQFNAIVLKTQV
+242 TVDEFNAVVLKTQL

-265 VARVEMGQENY
+265 VARVELGQESY
-276 TSINILDGNPAVGLG
+276 TSLNQLDGFPAVGLG

-308 QKIADLSRDMPPGY
+308 QKIADLSRDLPPGY
-322 SITYPRDSSVFV
+322 GITYPRDSSVFV
-334 KISIEEV
+334 RISIIEV
-341 VKTLFEAIA
+341 VKTLLEAIV
-350 LVVVVMYVFL
+350 LVVIVMFVFL

-386 VGYSINTLT
+386 VGYTINTLT

-417 ERVMREEGL
+417 ERVMREENL
-426 HARAATIQ
+426 PAREATIQ
-434 SMTEITPALIGISL
+434 SMTEITPALIGITL

-491 ALAATLLHDGDGEIG
+491 ALAATLLHHGDGAMGDPQAAEDSRG
-506 HGMRP
+506 RR
-511 GGLFDR
+511 FFAR
-517 FNHAYD
+517 FNRGYD
-523 RVQRGFQSRLER
+523 ATARAFQTRLAR
-535 FVLRPVPW
+535 FVLRPLPW
-543 LAVFAGIALVS
+543 LAVFAGIAAISLV
-554 LLLETRM
+554 LDTHM

-577 ITLPAGATINQT
+577 ITMPAGTTIDQT
-589 RVFAE
+589 RRFAE
-594 DVTRYIQTTESR
+594 DVTRYIRQTEGQ
-606 NINHIFLGLGRNQAA
+606 NIAHVFLGLGRNQAA

-626 VAQGWI
+626 VAQGWMA
-632 NLRPWADRPGAE
+632 LRSWDERGGGV
-644 NSAAAIAG
+644 NSAAAIAQ
-652 RLNKHFRTMYQGQAV
+652 RLNAHLRELYQGQAV
-667 ALAPPAVRG
+667 VLTPPAVRG

-692 QGADALG
+692 QGVQALG
-699 KARQDLMAQAM
+699 TARQDLMARAN

-715 AQIRYGGLEDTPQL
+715 SQIRFGGLEDTPQL
-729 HVDMNDAAITAMQVS
+729 RVDMNDAAITALQVN
-744 PDDVNATLSTAWGG
+744 PEDVNATLSSAWGG
-758 SYVSDFLDRG
+758 SYVGDFLDRG

-774 VQGDTP
+774 VQGDAA

-793 RGANGDMVPFSS
+793 RGANGDMVPFAS
-805 LAQVRWTSGTNLLRR
+805 LAQPHWTAGSNLLRR

-827 QVVGTGGP
+827 QIVGTGGP
-835 GTSSGGAMAEMTRL
+835 GVTSGAAMTEITRL
-849 AGQLGGGFTLAW
+849 ADQLGGGFTLAW
-861 AGLSYQQQV
+861 SGLSYQQQV

-895 SWSVPVSVML
+895 SWTVPVSVML

-917 ATLRGLSND
+917 ATLRGLAND

-947 VEFAEAALG
+947 VEFAESALG
-956 RGLTPMEAALD
+956 RGLTPMAAALE

-974 PIVMTSVAFIAGVV
+974 PIVMTSVAFVAGVI

-1000 RQAIGTTVLGG
+1000 RQAIGTAVLGG

-1016 VLAVFFVPLF
+1016 VLAVFFVPMF
-1026 FIVVKRRFARRA
+1026 FIVVKTRFARKPKPRA
-1038 GTPGQTG
+1038 A
-1045 TGQTVNE
+1045 VE
-1052 HAETGQPA
+1052 QPA

>member
-16 LAILVMIAGGISIV
+16 LAILVMIAGGIAITT
-30 NMGVE
+30 MGVE

-43 TISVSAFYPGADAR
+43 TISVSASYPGADAH

-80 TSTSSNGQAQIVAT
+80 TSTSSNGQAQITAT
-94 FNKGINPDTAQVQ
+94 FNKGVNPDTAQVQ
-107 MQNVLSKATSR
+107 VQNVLAKATSR
-118 LPSQVQ
+118 LPAQVQ
-124 TQGLQINKAQ
+124 SQGLQINKAQ
-134 ADLLMMAALY
+134 SDLLMMVSLY
-144 DTSGK
+144 DVSGK
-149 SSPADVADYM
+149 SSNADVSDYM
-159 ATHIADPV
+159 STRIADAV

-176 DVWGTQYA
+176 DSFGTQYA
-184 MRIWLDPVRMAA
+184 MRIWLDPVRLAS
-196 VRLMPKD
+196 VRLMPQD
-203 VIAALTAQ
+203 VIRALNAQ

-222 LPSPDSQRLNA
+222 LPSPDTQRLNA

-242 TVDQFNAIVLKTQV
+242 TVDQFNAVVLKTQV

-265 VARVEMGQENY
+265 VARVELGQENY
-276 TSINILDGNPAVGLG
+276 TSLNTLDGHPATGLG
-291 ISLASGG
+291 ISLASGA

-308 QKIADLSRDMPPGY
+308 QKIADLTRDMPPGY
-322 SITYPRDSSVFV
+322 SITYPRDNSVFV
-334 KISIEEV
+334 RVSIVEV
-341 VKTLFEAIA
+341 VWTLFEAIA
-350 LVVVVMYVFL
+350 LVVIVMYVFL

-371 AVPVVLLGTFGILAA
+371 AVPVVLLGTMGILAA

-417 ERVMREEGL
+417 ERVMREDRL
-426 HARAATIQ
+426 NARDATIR
-434 SMTEITPALIGISL
+434 SMTEITPALVGISL

-491 ALAATLLHDGDGEIG
+491 ALAATLLHDGDGDIG
-506 HGMRP
+506 HDARP
-511 GGLFDR
+511 GSLFAR
-517 FNHAYD
+517 FNHGYD
-523 RVQRGFQSRLER
+523 RLSNGFQARLER
-535 FVLRPVPW
+535 FVQRPLPW
-543 LAVFAGIALVS
+543 LAVFAGIAAISLV
-554 LLLETRM
+554 LETQL

-569 DQGNLSYA
+569 DQGNISFA
-577 ITLPAGATINQT
+577 MTLPAGATINQT
-589 RVFAE
+589 RIFAE
-594 DVTRYIQTTESR
+594 GVTNWIQQTESA
-606 NINHIFLGLGRNQAA
+606 NVEHIFLGMGRNQAA
-621 GNAQN
+621 GSAQN
-626 VAQGWI
+626 VAQGWMK
-632 NLRPWADRPGAE
+632 LRPWADRKGYDHS
-644 NSAAAIAG
+644 SAAIVA
-652 RLNKHFRTMYQGQAV
+652 RLNKHFRTLYQGQAV
-667 ALAPPAVRG
+667 ALTPPAVRG

-685 WLQDAGG
+685 WLQDSGG
-692 QGADALG
+692 QGTAALNQ
-699 KARQDLMAQAM
+699 ARKDLMAQAM

-715 AQIRYGGLEDTPQL
+715 AQIRFGGLEDTPQL
-729 HVDMNDAAITAMQVS
+729 QVDMNDAAITAMQVS

-758 SYVSDFLDRG
+758 SYVGDFLDRG

-774 VQGDTP
+774 VQGDTA
-780 FRMTPEAIGQWYV
+780 FRMTPEAIGQWFV
-793 RGANGDMVPFSS
+793 RGANGDMVPFST
-805 LAQVRWTSGTNLLRR
+805 LAQTRWTSGSNQLRR

-835 GTSSGGAMAEMTRL
+835 GISSGASMAEVTRL
-849 AGQLGGGFTLAW
+849 AGQIGGGYTVAW
-861 AGLSYQQQV
+861 AGMSYQQQV

-917 ATLRGLSND
+917 ATVRGLSND

-947 VEFAEAALG
+947 VEFAESALG
-956 RGLTPMEAALD
+956 RGLTPLD
-967 AARLRFR
+967 AALGAVRLRFR

-1026 FIVVKRRFARRA
+1026 FIVVKNRFARKMTV
-1038 GTPGQTG
+1038 TPVAT
-1045 TGQTVNE
+1045 
-1052 HAETGQPA
+1052 A

>member
-16 LAILVMIAGGISIV
+16 LAILVMIGGGVAIV

-43 TISVSAFYPGADAR
+43 TISVSANYPGADAR

-107 MQNVLSKATSR
+107 VQNVLSKAVTR

-124 TQGLQINKAQ
+124 SQGLSINKAQ
-134 ADLLMMAALY
+134 ADLLLMAALY
-144 DTSGK
+144 DSTGK
-149 SSPADVADYM
+149 SSLADVADYLAVHM
-159 ATHIADPV
+159 ADPV

-184 MRIWLDPVRMAA
+184 MRIWLDPVKLAA
-196 VRLMPKD
+196 VRLMPQD
-203 VIAALTAQ
+203 VITALNAQ

-222 LPSPDSQRLNA
+222 LPAPGNQALNA

-242 TVDQFNAIVLKTQV
+242 NVDQFDAVVLKTQV
-256 DGSRVLLKD
+256 DGSQVLLKD
-265 VARVEMGQENY
+265 VARVELGQENY
-276 TSINILDGNPAVGLG
+276 SSINMLDGYPAVGLG
-291 ISLASGG
+291 VSLASGG

-308 QKIADLSRDMPPGY
+308 AKIADLSRDMPPGY
-322 SITYPRDSSVFV
+322 RIAYPRDSSVFV

-350 LVVVVMYVFL
+350 LVVIVMFVFL

-417 ERVMREEGL
+417 ERVMREENL
-426 HARAATIQ
+426 PPREATIQ

-491 ALAATLLHDGDGEIG
+491 ALAATLLHHRDHLADT
-506 HGMRP
+506 RP
-511 GGLFDR
+511 ARNWFGG
-517 FNHAYD
+517 FNRAYD
-523 RVQRGFQSRLER
+523 RMQSGYQAQLAR
-535 FVLRPVPW
+535 FVRAPMLW
-543 LAVFAGIALVS
+543 LTVFLGIAALGA
-554 LLLETRM
+554 LLDMRM
-561 QTGFLPEE
+561 QSGFLPEE

-577 ITLPAGATINQT
+577 ITMPAGTTINQT
-589 RVFAE
+589 REFAE
-594 DVTRYIQTTESR
+594 RVTRYIRQTE
-606 NINHIFLGLGRNQAA
+606 NDNVDHLFLSLGRNQAA
-621 GNAQN
+621 GTAQN
-626 VAQGWI
+626 VAQGWMA
-632 NLRPWADRPGAE
+632 LRTWDQRSGPGR
-644 NSAAAIAG
+644 SAAAITD
-652 RLNKHFRTMYQGQAV
+652 RLNAHFRTLYQGQV
-667 ALAPPAVRG
+667 VVLTPPAVRG

-692 QGADALG
+692 VGAHALTT
-699 KARQDLMAQAM
+699 ARQDLMAQAM

-715 AQIRYGGLEDTPQL
+715 AQIRYGGLEETPQL
-729 HVDMNDAAITAMQVS
+729 QVDLNDAAITALQVK

-758 SYVSDFLDRG
+758 TYVGDFLDRG

-774 VQGDTP
+774 LQGDAA

-793 RGANGDMVPFSS
+793 RGANNDMVPFAS
-805 LAQVRWTSGTNLLRR
+805 LAQARWTSGSNLLRR
-820 FNGLPAQ
+820 FNGLPSQ

-835 GTSSGGAMAEMTRL
+835 GVSSGAAMAKIATLTQR
-849 AGQLGGGFTLAW
+849 LGGGFTLAW
-861 AGLSYQQQV
+861 SGLSYQQQV

-905 VIPLGIIGAVTA
+905 VIPLGIIGAVSA

-947 VEFAEAALG
+947 VEFAQSSLD
-956 RGLTPMEAALD
+956 RGLTPLAAALD

-974 PIVMTSVAFIAGVV
+974 PIVMTSLAFIAGVI

-1000 RQAIGTTVLGG
+1000 RQAIGTAVLGG

-1026 FIVVKRRFARRA
+1026 FIVVKTRFGKKAKPVALA
-1038 GTPGQTG
+1038 G
-1045 TGQTVNE
+1045 
-1052 HAETGQPA
+1052 HPA

>member
-16 LAILVMIAGGISIV
+16 LAILVMIGGGIAIV

-43 TISVSAFYPGADAR
+43 TISVSATYPGADAR

-94 FNKGINPDTAQVQ
+94 FNKGVNPDTAQVQ
-107 MQNVLSKATSR
+107 VQNVLAKAATR
-118 LPSQVQ
+118 LPAQVQ
-124 TQGLQINKAQ
+124 AQGLQINKSQ
-134 ADLLMMAALY
+134 ADILLMASLY
-144 DTSGK
+144 DETGK
-149 SSPADVADYM
+149 SSVGDVADYM
-159 ATHIADPV
+159 AVHMADPV

-176 DVWGTQYA
+176 DVYGTQYA
-184 MRIWLDPVRMAA
+184 MRVWLDPVRLAA
-196 VRLMPKD
+196 VKLMPSD
-203 VIAALTAQ
+203 VIAALSAQ

-222 LPSPDSQRLNA
+222 LPAPGSQQLNA

-242 TVDQFNAIVLKTQV
+242 SADQFENIVVKTAL

-265 VARVEMGQENY
+265 VARIELGQESY
-276 TSINILDGNPAVGLG
+276 TSINQLDGYPAVGLG

-308 QKIADLSRDMPPGY
+308 QKLAELSRDMPAGY
-322 SITYPRDSSVFV
+322 RVTYPRDSSVFV
-334 KISIEEV
+334 RISILEV

-350 LVVVVMYVFL
+350 LVVIVMFVFL

-371 AVPVVLLGTFGILAA
+371 AVPVVLLGTFGVLAA
-386 VGYSINTLT
+386 VGYTINTLT

-417 ERVMREEGL
+417 ERVMREDHLG
-426 HARAATIQ
+426 ARDATIR

-491 ALAATLLHDGDGEIG
+491 ALTASLLHHGDGAIG
-506 HGMRP
+506 DEVRP
-511 GGLFDR
+511 GRWFAG
-517 FNHAYD
+517 FNRAYD
-523 RVQRGFQSRLER
+523 AMADGFRVRLAQ
-535 FVLRPVPW
+535 FVARPVPW
-543 LAVFAGIALVS
+543 LVVFAGIAAIALVLDVRLQS
-554 LLLETRM
+554 
-561 QTGFLPEE
+561 GFLPEE

-577 ITLPAGATINQT
+577 ITMPAGTTINQT
-589 RVFAE
+589 RAFAQQ
-594 DVTRYIQTTESR
+594 VTRYIRDTEGR
-606 NINHIFLGLGRNQAA
+606 NIDHIYLGMGRNQIA

-626 VAQGWI
+626 VAQGWM
-632 NLRPWADRPGAE
+632 NLRTWDQRGPGD
-644 NSAAAIAG
+644 SAAAIAD
-652 RLNKHFRTMYQGQAV
+652 RLNRHFMQLYQGQAV
-667 ALAPPAVRG
+667 VLTPPAVRG

-692 QGADALG
+692 LGGAALG
-699 KARQDLMAQAM
+699 SARQDLMARAI

-715 AQIRYGGLEDTPQL
+715 AQIRFGGLEDAPQL
-729 HVDMNDAAITAMQVS
+729 RVDMNDAAITAFQVD
-744 PDDVNATLSTAWGG
+744 PDAVNATLSTAWGG
-758 SYVSDFLDRG
+758 TYVNDFLDRG
-768 RVKRVY
+768 RVKRVF
-774 VQGDTP
+774 VQGDAP

-793 RGANGDMVPFSS
+793 RGAAGDMVPFAS
-805 LAQVRWTSGTNLLRR
+805 LAQPHWTAGSNQLRR

-827 QVVGTGGP
+827 QIVGTGGP
-835 GTSSGGAMAEMTRL
+835 GVTSGAAMAEMTRL
-849 AGQLGGGFTLAW
+849 SQALGGGFTLAW
-861 AGLSYQQQV
+861 SGLSYQQQV

-917 ATLRGLSND
+917 ATLRGLAND

-947 VEFAEAALG
+947 VEFAQAALG
-956 RGLTPMEAALD
+956 RGLTPLAAALE

-974 PIVMTSVAFIAGVV
+974 PILMTSVAFVAGVV

-1000 RQAIGTTVLGG
+1000 RQAIGTAVLGG

-1026 FIVVKRRFARRA
+1026 FIVVQRRSLRRPV
-1038 GTPGQTG
+1038 G
-1045 TGQTVNE
+1045 E
-1052 HAETGQPA
+1052 HAA

>member
-16 LAILVMIAGGISIV
+16 LAILVMIGGGIAIAS
-30 NMGVE
+30 MGVE

-43 TISVSAFYPGADAR
+43 TISVSASYPGADAR

-107 MQNVLSKATSR
+107 VQNVLSKAVTR

-124 TQGLQINKAQ
+124 SQGLSINKAQ
-134 ADLLMMAALY
+134 SDLLLMAALY
-144 DTSGK
+144 DSTGK
-149 SSPADVADYM
+149 SSLADVADYLAVHM
-159 ATHIADPV
+159 ADPV

-184 MRIWLDPVRMAA
+184 MRIWLDPVKLAA
-196 VRLMPKD
+196 VRLMPQD
-203 VIAALTAQ
+203 VVTALNAQ

-222 LPSPDSQRLNA
+222 LPAPGNQALNA

-242 TVDQFNAIVLKTQV
+242 NVDQFGAVVLKTQV

-265 VARVEMGQENY
+265 VARVELGQENY
-276 TSINILDGNPAVGLG
+276 TSINMLDGFPAVGLG
-291 ISLASGG
+291 VSLASGG

-308 QKIADLSRDMPPGY
+308 AKIADLSRDLPPGFR
-322 SITYPRDSSVFV
+322 IAYPRDSSVFV
-334 KISIEEV
+334 RISIEEV
-341 VKTLFEAIA
+341 IKTLFEAIV
-350 LVVVVMYVFL
+350 LVVIVMFVFL

-395 MFGLV
+395 TFGLV

-417 ERVMREEGL
+417 ERVMREENL
-426 HARAATIQ
+426 PPREATIQ

-491 ALAATLLHDGDGEIG
+491 ALAATLLHHE
-506 HGMRP
+506 
-511 GGLFDR
+511 DR
-517 FNHAYD
+517 TAKPAHDWFAGFNRVYD
-523 RVQRGFQSRLER
+523 RMQLGYQAKLAR
-535 FVLRPVPW
+535 FVGAPKLW
-543 LAVFAGIALVS
+543 LAVFLGIAVLGAV
-554 LLLETRM
+554 LDMRM
-561 QTGFLPEE
+561 QSGFLPEE

-577 ITLPAGATINQT
+577 ITMPAGTTISQT
-589 RVFAE
+589 RDFAE
-594 DVTRYIQTTESR
+594 QVTRYIRQTEDA
-606 NINHIFLGLGRNQAA
+606 NVDHLFLSLGRNQAA
-621 GNAQN
+621 GTAQN
-626 VAQGWI
+626 VAQGWMA
-632 NLRPWADRPGAE
+632 LRPWDQRTGPGQ
-644 NSAAAIAG
+644 SAAAITD
-652 RLNKHFRTMYQGQAV
+652 RLNAHFQTLYQGQAV
-667 ALAPPAVRG
+667 VLAPPAVRG
-676 LGTSAGFEM
+676 LGSSAGFEM

-692 QGADALG
+692 VGAHALTTG
-699 KARQDLMAQAM
+699 RQDLMAAAI

-715 AQIRYGGLEDTPQL
+715 AQIRYGGLEETPQL
-729 HVDMNDAAITAMQVS
+729 QVDLNDAAITALQVN
-744 PDDVNATLSTAWGG
+744 PDDVNTTLSSAWGG
-758 SYVSDFLDRG
+758 TYVSDFLDRG

-774 VQGDTP
+774 LQGDAA

-793 RGANGDMVPFSS
+793 RGANNDMVPFSS
-805 LAQVRWTSGTNLLRR
+805 LAQAHWTSGSNLLRR
-820 FNGLPAQ
+820 FNGLPSQ

-835 GTSSGGAMAEMTRL
+835 GVSSGAAMAEIAALTH
-849 AGQLGGGFTLAW
+849 QLGDGFAVAW
-861 AGLSYQQQV
+861 SGLSYQQQV

-905 VIPLGIIGAVTA
+905 VIPLGIIGAVSA

-926 IFFQVALLTTIGLSA
+926 IFFQVALLTTIGLTA

-947 VEFAEAALG
+947 VEFAQSSLDNGATPLAAAL
-956 RGLTPMEAALD
+956 E

-974 PIVMTSVAFIAGVV
+974 PIVMTSLAFIAGVV
-988 PLVLASGAGANG
+988 PLVLATGAGANG
-1000 RQAIGTTVLGG
+1000 RQAIGTAVLGG

-1026 FIVVKRRFARRA
+1026 FIVVKSRFAKKA
-1038 GTPGQTG
+1038 K
-1045 TGQTVNE
+1045 
-1052 HAETGQPA
+1052 PAPFVGHPA